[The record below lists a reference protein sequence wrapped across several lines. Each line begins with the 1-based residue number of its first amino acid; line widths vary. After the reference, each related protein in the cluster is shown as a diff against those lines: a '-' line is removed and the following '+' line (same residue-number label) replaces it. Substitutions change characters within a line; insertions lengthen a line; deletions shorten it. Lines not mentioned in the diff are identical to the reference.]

1 MQGSRRLPGDLTL
14 KLPLAGWAQRVS
26 SQHLTWT
33 GLSEL
38 FFQVFSFLPVSC
50 KGRACIP
57 SDAFWFFL
65 SGNFNPLLYYFYNNL
80 SMYLFLPAFLFLSRS
95 IFYAALICQYKD
107 SHTKTLVSQ
116 VEKFN
121 SICLDFQHIL
131 LSVSEAQVTGL
142 PLRDAVCK
150 KNTGPQ
156 YWPHSSHQLDTSH
169 VIVLLVRERWKC

>member
-1 MQGSRRLPGDLTL
+1 
-14 KLPLAGWAQRVS
+14 
-26 SQHLTWT
+26 
-33 GLSEL
+33 
-38 FFQVFSFLPVSC
+38 
-50 KGRACIP
+50 
-57 SDAFWFFL
+57 
-65 SGNFNPLLYYFYNNL
+65 
-80 SMYLFLPAFLFLSRS
+80 MYLFLPAFLFLSRS

-131 LSVSEAQVTGL
+131 LSVSEAQVRGL

-156 YWPHSSHQLDTSH
+156 Y
-169 VIVLLVRERWKC
+169 